1 MIDIAF
7 SRSPLL
13 SGTSLDKSHREVARE
28 VSVSSYQGKS
38 DEMEEV
44 GAGSVRSKRDAL
56 GKADLPLGR

>member
-13 SGTSLDKSHREVARE
+13 SGTSLDKSHRE